1 MWRDRFE
8 AWAFSSATGKDG
20 GGWGGNRRCNGR
32 LYHPGVEK
40 EDRRDEGSFVGS

>member
-1 MWRDRFE
+1 MWKDRFE

-40 EDRRDEGSFVGS
+40 EYRRDEGSFVGS